1 MLLVTTEQIAGRN
14 VELLGIVEG
23 SSIQTVHAGK
33 DIMNSLKTLVGGE
46 LTSYTEMMEKARKLA
61 TDKMVKNAQQMGAD
75 AVICV
80 RYSSSEVMQG
90 AAEVLVVRY
99 SSQIGI
105 VKLGEQNGRYKISF
119 SNIMEKLLKQ
129 AQKNKNVLEYKEV
142 NDAFKNIELTP
153 EKFEWI
159 LDYFEKQGVDVLK
172 YQRR

>member
-14 VELLGIVEG
+14 VEPLGIVEG
-23 SSIQTVHAGK
+23 SSIQNVHAGK

-90 AAEVLVVRY
+90 AAEVLVYGTAVRL
-99 SSQIGI
+99 
-105 VKLGEQNGRYKISF
+105 V
-119 SNIMEKLLKQ
+119 
-129 AQKNKNVLEYKEV
+129 
-142 NDAFKNIELTP
+142 
-153 EKFEWI
+153 
-159 LDYFEKQGVDVLK
+159 
-172 YQRR
+172 

>member
-14 VELLGIVEG
+14 VEPLGIVEG
-23 SSIQTVHAGK
+23 SSIQTVHAGQ

-90 AAEVLVVRY
+90 AAEVLVYGTAVRL
-99 SSQIGI
+99 
-105 VKLGEQNGRYKISF
+105 V
-119 SNIMEKLLKQ
+119 
-129 AQKNKNVLEYKEV
+129 
-142 NDAFKNIELTP
+142 
-153 EKFEWI
+153 
-159 LDYFEKQGVDVLK
+159 
-172 YQRR
+172 

>member
-14 VELLGIVEG
+14 VEPLGIGEG

-90 AAEVLVVRY
+90 AAEVLVYGTAVRL
-99 SSQIGI
+99 
-105 VKLGEQNGRYKISF
+105 V
-119 SNIMEKLLKQ
+119 
-129 AQKNKNVLEYKEV
+129 
-142 NDAFKNIELTP
+142 
-153 EKFEWI
+153 
-159 LDYFEKQGVDVLK
+159 
-172 YQRR
+172 

>member
-14 VELLGIVEG
+14 VEPLGIVEG

-46 LTSYTEMMEKARKLA
+46 LTSYTEMMEKA

-90 AAEVLVVRY
+90 AAEVLVYGTAVRL
-99 SSQIGI
+99 
-105 VKLGEQNGRYKISF
+105 V
-119 SNIMEKLLKQ
+119 
-129 AQKNKNVLEYKEV
+129 
-142 NDAFKNIELTP
+142 
-153 EKFEWI
+153 
-159 LDYFEKQGVDVLK
+159 
-172 YQRR
+172 

>member
-14 VELLGIVEG
+14 VEPLGIVEG
-23 SSIQTVHAGK
+23 SSIQTVHAGN

-90 AAEVLVVRY
+90 AAEVLVYGTAVRL
-99 SSQIGI
+99 
-105 VKLGEQNGRYKISF
+105 V
-119 SNIMEKLLKQ
+119 
-129 AQKNKNVLEYKEV
+129 
-142 NDAFKNIELTP
+142 
-153 EKFEWI
+153 
-159 LDYFEKQGVDVLK
+159 
-172 YQRR
+172 